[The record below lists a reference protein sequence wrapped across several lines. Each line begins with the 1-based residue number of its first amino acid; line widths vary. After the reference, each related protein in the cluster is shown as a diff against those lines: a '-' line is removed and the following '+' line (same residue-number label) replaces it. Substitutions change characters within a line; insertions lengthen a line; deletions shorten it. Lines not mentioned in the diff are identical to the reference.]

1 MPYFTYFYTL
11 LLCRSSAFITDAS
24 RNSLSIGR
32 IIFDLPKKRPQV
44 MPCGSYILRC
54 LTATF
59 PTKIFVDPHTI
70 ATSVTLFPSSRIA
83 STRMVTI
90 PQRHNIAFRKRH
102 RETAKQEQSSQ
113 HKYHKFFHDSV
124 PFLLHLDL
132 SCVFVGK
139 VQKIPRLKASPPIS
153 FHGLVCAF
161 LPPACRAGTE
171 SVQTETKV
179 KTEFI

>member
-1 MPYFTYFYTL
+1 MLVLIAIVFPLILTQGCARKRAPL
-11 LLCRSSAFITDAS
+11 HELCRISHISIRFYYAGLPHSSQMRVLTVCPLAAS
-24 RNSLSIGR
+24 YSTSQ
-32 IIFDLPKKRPQV
+32 KKRPQV
-44 MPCGSYILRC
+44 MPFNSYILRC

-90 PQRHNIAFRKRH
+90 PQRHNIAFRERH

-139 VQKIPRLKASPPIS
+139 VQKIPRLKASP
-153 FHGLVCAF
+153 
-161 LPPACRAGTE
+161 
-171 SVQTETKV
+171 Q
-179 KTEFI
+179 